1 MFTSSVGSF
10 VTHVLCLFLFSDL
23 NINLNAASNA
33 FLKHLCYFVFIFLTC
48 RTNRSAKGGKEVDG
62 DDHADI

>member
-1 MFTSSVGSF
+1 MYCVF
-10 VTHVLCLFLFSDL
+10 FLFSDL

-33 FLKHLCYFVFIFLTC
+33 FLKHLCYFLFIFLTC